1 MGIADLPLN
10 QHEKYKILWLT
21 IWIGVKKGCNKLI
34 VITEDLC
41 FIFLTDIANSLQRDE
56 IFETIDVTR
65 KQLKSKIIYQQ
76 IYIQFMF
83 NLYSHLNH

>member
-1 MGIADLPLN
+1 M
-10 QHEKYKILWLT
+10 T

-83 NLYSHLNH
+83 NLYSRLNH